1 MKNIH
6 KNIKENIIKFHINE
20 FNLRNRKND
29 INDENQFKE
38 DYWKELKKFSNST
51 SLEIKNENYISK
63 IIETLEKEDL
73 YWFYEILINDYYIFF
88 INNNLN
94 YNYDNRMLIKIES
107 LKNMLSLLIKIKNE
121 KYGDKIKEEEKEVKN
136 DNNEL
141 KQKNKLREIAN
152 TIILIDDNLNIVINI
167 FKINDK
173 EDLFLKFILLLL

>member
-1 MKNIH
+1 
-6 KNIKENIIKFHINE
+6 
-20 FNLRNRKND
+20 
-29 INDENQFKE
+29 
-38 DYWKELKKFSNST
+38 
-51 SLEIKNENYISK
+51 
-63 IIETLEKEDL
+63 
-73 YWFYEILINDYYIFF
+73 
-88 INNNLN
+88 
-94 YNYDNRMLIKIES
+94 MLIKIES

>member
-73 YWFYEILINDYYIFF
+73 Y
-88 INNNLN
+88 
-94 YNYDNRMLIKIES
+94 
-107 LKNMLSLLIKIKNE
+107 
-121 KYGDKIKEEEKEVKN
+121 
-136 DNNEL
+136 
-141 KQKNKLREIAN
+141 
-152 TIILIDDNLNIVINI
+152 
-167 FKINDK
+167 
-173 EDLFLKFILLLL
+173 